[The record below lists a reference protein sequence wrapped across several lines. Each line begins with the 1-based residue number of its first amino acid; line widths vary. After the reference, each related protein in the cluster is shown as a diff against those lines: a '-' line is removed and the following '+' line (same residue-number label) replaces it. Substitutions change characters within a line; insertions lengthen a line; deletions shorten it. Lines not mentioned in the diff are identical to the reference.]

1 MQKKLL
7 LVILINSAL
16 IACNSGN
23 TQSTLAASENDGI
36 VDQNIDYIT
45 LLYGNYQSTTSS
57 SAFATTS
64 GSPASIRASYY
75 NWVNFVAAYKDLSSN
90 NPTDTVTLFNAAAAQ
105 DSLRDFA
112 AFLANANQET
122 NSSTQPSFDTNGNLA
137 AAGEIGVPYGL
148 SAMEEGSCY
157 PSGCTDYGVKADY
170 CNSSS
175 SKDNISSCFSGG
187 TWLPAIQLK
196 GTNCEYAQQFCAN
209 TQTPDGGYF
218 GRGALQLTYASNY
231 LYYGSKISPLNPTS
245 LADNPNQ
252 MHQNGKLLW
261 ETALAYWSI
270 PLRGVYS
277 TKSTP
282 HEMMVPNDNTLS
294 SVIVTANNNR
304 IGFGQA
310 INIINGGVECGVNS
324 THVRIETL
332 NRINNYLELLL
343 RLNVNVK
350 QVDVITD
357 LAQYTYTASA
367 MLANINDPLHKSYL
381 LNNQSAAV
389 DYTLIEP
396 SWSVQWGTT
405 GLYDS
410 LPLLQEHNY
419 YYSTGATT
427 VTTNLTSIKQITL
440 TYSDGSVEQLD
451 CVGLKNYSEI
461 GG

>member
-1 MQKKLL
+1 
-7 LVILINSAL
+7 
-16 IACNSGN
+16 
-23 TQSTLAASENDGI
+23 
-36 VDQNIDYIT
+36 
-45 LLYGNYQSTTSS
+45 
-57 SAFATTS
+57 
-64 GSPASIRASYY
+64 
-75 NWVNFVAAYKDLSSN
+75 
-90 NPTDTVTLFNAAAAQ
+90 
-105 DSLRDFA
+105 
-112 AFLANANQET
+112 
-122 NSSTQPSFDTNGNLA
+122 
-137 AAGEIGVPYGL
+137 
-148 SAMEEGSCY
+148 
-157 PSGCTDYGVKADY
+157 
-170 CNSSS
+170 
-175 SKDNISSCFSGG
+175 
-187 TWLPAIQLK
+187 
-196 GTNCEYAQQFCAN
+196 
-209 TQTPDGGYF
+209 
-218 GRGALQLTYASNY
+218 
-231 LYYGSKISPLNPTS
+231 
-245 LADNPNQ
+245 
-252 MHQNGKLLW
+252 
-261 ETALAYWSI
+261 
-270 PLRGVYS
+270 
-277 TKSTP
+277 
-282 HEMMVPNDNTLS
+282 MMVPNDNTLS